1 MDVRSENFQNMTNA
15 ILSLLL
21 TVFTSQFAFAQATY
35 KAVDR
40 AVQDGHMLRVTY
52 VISQKV
58 SKDSLLEF
66 VKSTGLGSSANYPQE
81 VAFFL
86 FPGMIAGN
94 GCWARADLKT
104 KTVEIYGTTIEQE
117 KELMARP
124 IKADKILGK
133 WIEDQGDGHLIALYS
148 RGGKAYVGF
157 LSPGDKAIR
166 ERELSRVE
174 PRTEM
179 RLKAVDGEDVYLIT
193 KDGNLEIHDSLGIVS
208 AIPKK
213 EIEQAVPPNG
223 P

>member
-1 MDVRSENFQNMTNA
+1 MTNA

-21 TVFTSQFAFAQATY
+21 IVFTSQSAFAQPTY
-35 KAVDR
+35 KVVDR
-40 AVQDGHMLRVTY
+40 AAQDGHFLRVTY

-58 SKDSLLEF
+58 PKESLLEF
-66 VKSTGLGSSANYPQE
+66 VKSTGMGSGSNYPQE

-86 FPGMIAGN
+86 FPGMIADN

-133 WIEDQGDGHLIALYS
+133 WIEDQGAGHLIALYS
-148 RGGKAYVGF
+148 RGGKPYVGF
-157 LSPGDKAIR
+157 LSLGDKAIR

-179 RLKAVDGEDVYLIT
+179 RFKSFAGEDVYVVT

-213 EIEQAVPPNG
+213 
-223 P
+223 

>member
-1 MDVRSENFQNMTNA
+1 MKNLLWHL
-15 ILSLLL
+15 IL
-21 TVFTSQFAFAQATY
+21 TFFTSQFAFAQATY
-35 KAVDR
+35 KVVDR

-52 VISQKV
+52 AISQKV

-66 VKSTGLGSSANYPQE
+66 MKSTGLGSSANYPQE

-104 KTVEIYGTTIEQE
+104 KTVEIYGTTIEEE

-124 IKADKILGK
+124 IKADKIFGK

-148 RGGKAYVGF
+148 RGGKAYVGL
-157 LSPGDKAIR
+157 LSPGDKAIG

-213 EIEQAVPPNG
+213 EIEQAVLPNG
-223 P
+223 K